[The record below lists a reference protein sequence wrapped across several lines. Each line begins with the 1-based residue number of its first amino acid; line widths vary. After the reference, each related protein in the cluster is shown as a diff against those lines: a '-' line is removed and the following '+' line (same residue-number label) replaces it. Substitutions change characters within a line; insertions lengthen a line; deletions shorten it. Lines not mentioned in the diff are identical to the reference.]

1 MLSSSKVDFVSAT
14 KKAFVRLCFFL
25 EGITGFRPLAGV
37 KWLDRLFSAAILMLN
52 NVLSVTKTR
61 QLFSFIFNAVLNHDL
76 ILRAIGLANKNMGVI
91 KVVFCCYPTNKKY
104 MQAYTSQK
112 SVIEKYK
119 WSPFLAGIFCHD
131 GGIGLKFFVSATEED
146 FSSEEGRSSG
156 LGKLN
161 NKMDHIRSILHASD
175 VTYSG
180 TLPGILFR
188 NGLHLNGKER
198 QKVVKAVVKAIDK
211 VRFREGFSEDCPII
225 ILGHKGFVGSEV
237 RKKLGEDR
245 CYGVDLDPKTKLP
258 DYKSWPDHLQGQ
270 NAILVNISRAHQLE
284 KYSNYIWKN
293 LVLLNEVYPE
303 PNEDSV
309 HLYCAKGGNMYH
321 LVGNV
326 GWSLPSFPR
335 AYAGGIPCCASWD
348 YAGADTVIKR
358 LSNEK

>member
-14 KKAFVRLCFFL
+14 KKAFVRLCL
-25 EGITGFRPLAGV
+25 
-37 KWLDRLFSAAILMLN
+37 KWLDRLFSVAILMLN

-61 QLFSFIFNAVLNHDL
+61 QLFSFIFNSVLNHDL

-91 KVVFCCYPTNKKY
+91 KVVYCGYPTNKKY
-104 MQAYTSQK
+104 LQAYASGYTSKK

-131 GGIGLKFFVSATEED
+131 GGIGLKFGISATEED

-161 NKMDHIRSILHASD
+161 NRMDHIRSILHASD
-175 VTYSG
+175 VTYAG

-198 QKVVKAVVKAIDK
+198 QKVVRAVVKAIDK
-211 VRFREGFSEDCPII
+211 VCFREGFSEDCPII

-258 DYKSWPDHLQGQ
+258 DYESWPDHLQGQ
-270 NAILVNISRAHQLE
+270 DAILVNISRAYQLE

-303 PNEDSV
+303 PNKDSV

-326 GWSLPSFPR
+326 GWSLPPFPR
-335 AYAGGIPCCASWD
+335 AYAGGIPCSASWD
-348 YAGADTVIKR
+348 YAGADTVIKC